1 MANADVASILLEP
14 EHSLETLATR
24 EASLRV
30 DYIKVQIPRRATP
43 ARGISKEV
51 WAQILNETTR
61 VIELT
66 LAVAGFAEAAKE
78 LGQRTAEGAASN
90 VEAVRRLATTIIGQD
105 PFDILARN
113 PDFVRAAAASAS
125 QRTSVTDWESAFDAL
140 IHAARALVSAV
151 PLETLMSVGHLV
163 GDPELAHRCRMAHS
177 ALKAFLRRCDP
188 SVKASTRAAGR
199 AYAQGRITA
208 TEVALLL
215 DLTPS
220 DAVALLE
227 EQGFHRPI
235 GVIELTDADRAER
248 LTKIRE
254 DRLARSG
261 ASAPSNDLIDRDVV
275 ASQRIEG
282 VDARQWTFR

>member
-1 MANADVASILLEP
+1 M
-14 EHSLETLATR
+14 
-24 EASLRV
+24 
-30 DYIKVQIPRRATP
+30 
-43 ARGISKEV
+43 V

-78 LGQRTAEGAASN
+78 LGQRAAEGAASN

-113 PDFVRAAAASAS
+113 PDFVRAAAAASAS
-125 QRTSVTDWESAFDAL
+125 QRTSITDWESAFDAL

-151 PLETLMSVGHLV
+151 PIETLLSVGHLV
-163 GDPELAHRCRMAHS
+163 GDPELAHRCRMAHG

-248 LTKIRE
+248 LAKIRE
-254 DRLARSG
+254 DRFARRG
-261 ASAPSNDLIDRDVV
+261 APASSSDLIDRDVV